1 METVQLIDKI
11 LKEKLSAQHVGIID
25 DSDKHRGHKA
35 AGGGGHFTVTV
46 VSECF
51 RNVNIID
58 KCRLVYSALDEQI
71 NGQPKLI
78 HALQIKTF
86 TPDEWQSSTANT
98 TR

>member
-1 METVQLIDKI
+1 METVQLIDQI

-51 RNVNIID
+51 RGINIMINV
-58 KCRLVYSALDEQI
+58 VW
-71 NGQPKLI
+71 
-78 HALQIKTF
+78 F
-86 TPDEWQSSTANT
+86 TVHWTNRSMVSLN
-98 TR
+98 